1 MTARQRDQATA
12 IGTLG
17 VYLADWIDDRFNLPE
32 PSIPQYDHV
41 EPEVAAM
48 AVRAQWALGEVPIR
62 NITHLLEKHGGRIF
76 ALSVDTQN
84 VDAFSFWHRETPLI
98 FLNTGTSAERSRMD
112 VAHELGH
119 LVLHGKGGS
128 QRSRSAEQEAQQFG
142 STFLMPRG
150 SVLGRMKVGATLKQ
164 VVREKQYWKVSAAN
178 LTYRLR
184 QLKMLTQYQYTST
197 FIELSSRGYRVNE
210 PNPIARET
218 SQVLDKV
225 FIYLREH
232 GVTVTQVAKELS
244 LHPTEV
250 GDLLAG
256 LTRFPVQVS
265 LPASGPAQSA
275 HANIQA
281 NGPQLVEDGQEPL

>member
-1 MTARQRDQATA
+1 MARRRRGRTQRALAESVGLSARSLVRYFKNERDPDSETIQRLASALGFPTQFFYGPTLSEASKEGPSFRALSKMTARQRDQATA

-48 AVRAQWALGEVPIR
+48 AVRAQWGLGEVPIR

-164 VVREKQYWKVSAAN
+164 VVREETI
-178 LTYRLR
+178 LEG
-184 QLKMLTQYQYTST
+184 
-197 FIELSSRGYRVNE
+197 ICGE
-210 PNPIARET
+210 PHLQTAP
-218 SQVLDKV
+218 
-225 FIYLREH
+225 
-232 GVTVTQVAKELS
+232 
-244 LHPTEV
+244 
-250 GDLLAG
+250 
-256 LTRFPVQVS
+256 
-265 LPASGPAQSA
+265 
-275 HANIQA
+275 
-281 NGPQLVEDGQEPL
+281 VEDADPVSIHQHIHRTEQSWLSGQRAESHR